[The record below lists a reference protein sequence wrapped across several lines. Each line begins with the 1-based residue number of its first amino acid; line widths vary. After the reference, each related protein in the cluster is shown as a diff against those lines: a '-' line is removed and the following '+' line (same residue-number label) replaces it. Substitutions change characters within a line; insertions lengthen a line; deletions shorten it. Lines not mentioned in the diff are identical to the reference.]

1 MLRPPRLKKRKK
13 KNAFQTLVGAAFQT
27 CTRFGAL
34 GRAFVAP
41 LAALAPVGRVLGLPT
56 ALFRTLTTLQSA
68 SRTRRC
74 RTSSS
79 ANVLLMA
86 AWSKNTIKPTVFS
99 LFLLSRFQRNVVL
112 SGTFAEPFGGPK
124 AIFGGSLGS
133 LGAPGW
139 PKTGPKEP
147 GTPQDRP
154 KTAPRRPKTA
164 PRRPQDGPLGGPP
177 PHPSHQTSPGG
188 PTVAKIRSKLLK
200 FQLKFG

>member
-79 ANVLLMA
+79 ANVLVMA

-139 PKTGPKEP
+139 PKTGPKTTGDAP
-147 GTPQDRP
+147 RPPQDGPKTPQDCP
-154 KTAPRRPKTA
+154 KTAPRRTH
-164 PRRPQDGPLGGPP
+164 RGTPP
-177 PHPSHQTSPGG
+177 PFPPDLTRWAHGG
-188 PTVAKIRSKLLK
+188 
-200 FQLKFG
+200 QN

>member
-79 ANVLLMA
+79 ANVLVMA
-86 AWSKNTIKPTVFS
+86 AWSKNTIKPNVFS
-99 LFLLSRFQRNVVL
+99 LFLFSRFQRNMVQ

-124 AIFGGSLGS
+124 AIFGGSLES

-139 PKTGPKEP
+139 PKTGPKRAGDAP
-147 GTPQDRP
+147 RPPQDGPKTPQDCP
-154 KTAPRRPKTA
+154 KTAPRRTH
-164 PRRPQDGPLGGPP
+164 RGTPP
-177 PHPSHQTSPGG
+177 PLPTRPHPVG
-188 PTVAKIRSKLLK
+188 PRWPKLGQNL
-200 FQLKFG
+200 

>member
-1 MLRPPRLKKRKK
+1 MAPW
-13 KNAFQTLVGAAFQT
+13 
-27 CTRFGAL
+27 
-34 GRAFVAP
+34 VAP

-79 ANVLLMA
+79 ANVLVMA
-86 AWSKNTIKPTVFS
+86 AWSKNTIKRFVFL

-139 PKTGPKEP
+139 PKTGPKRA
-147 GTPQDRP
+147 GD
-154 KTAPRRPKTA
+154 APRP
-164 PRRPQDGPLGGPP
+164 PQDGSKVVQDGFKCDSSVSNLRTHRGT
-177 PHPSHQTSPGG
+177 PHRTPPGG
-188 PTVAKIRSKLLK
+188 PTVAKIRSKLVK
-200 FQLKFG
+200 FWSKFW